1 MESDSCN
8 PEITRKQVRELLNQL
23 VIKHYNLMN
32 NYTKIKTPEITKYL
46 DKVNNLI
53 SDINTN
59 EQIKLQEKK
68 MNTQFKYFG
77 FFIAGFIAAVIIHS
91 DKVTTF
97 TNKHNLLNW
106 IGV

>member
-1 MESDSCN
+1 
-8 PEITRKQVRELLNQL
+8 
-23 VIKHYNLMN
+23 
-32 NYTKIKTPEITKYL
+32 
-46 DKVNNLI
+46 
-53 SDINTN
+53 
-59 EQIKLQEKK
+59 

-106 IGV
+106 IGI

>member
-1 MESDSCN
+1 MKSAF
-8 PEITRKQVRELLNQL
+8 TRKQVRELLNQL

-59 EQIKLQEKK
+59 EQIKL
-68 MNTQFKYFG
+68 
-77 FFIAGFIAAVIIHS
+77 
-91 DKVTTF
+91 
-97 TNKHNLLNW
+97 
-106 IGV
+106 